1 METTKAK
8 LLKRQK
14 KLITTICFMAVV
26 TPVSIVYAFVQQ
38 GIVREQA
45 MIAKE
50 LEEKVRLVADEAIRQ
65 EKIAMRQAE
74 LKTQFAIEAQRQQ
87 AIAEAALSMAHK

>member
-1 METTKAK
+1 
-8 LLKRQK
+8 
-14 KLITTICFMAVV
+14 MAVV
-26 TPVSIVYAFVQQ
+26 TLVSIVYAFVQH
-38 GIVREQA
+38 GIAREQA

-87 AIAEAALSMAHK
+87 PKLH